1 MSISILF
8 MLKTRPGLLAASIAL
23 LPALPAAA
31 TQPLFD
37 AHLHFNADAASR
49 YAPAQIITT
58 LERNGVRRAAVTSLP
73 PENVRHLYEAAPAL
87 IIPLLGVYRRT
98 EDKETWMQD
107 AGLPARLERMLRDE
121 LWRGVGE
128 LHLFAEQ
135 RRNPVFLRIV
145 ELASRHD
152 LPLLLHCDP
161 AVIDSLYEHSP
172 VARVVWAHAGSYPY
186 PDLLRDYL
194 DRYPRLYIDLSMR
207 DARIA
212 PEGELDP
219 DWERLLWE
227 YPDRFMV
234 GVDTFSVARWS
245 GYDEAATRIRNWLA
259 QLPEA
264 VARRIAYRN
273 AAVVFKPNAVID
285 KPE

>member
-264 VARRIAYRN
+264 VARRIAHRN

>member
-1 MSISILF
+1 MSTSILF